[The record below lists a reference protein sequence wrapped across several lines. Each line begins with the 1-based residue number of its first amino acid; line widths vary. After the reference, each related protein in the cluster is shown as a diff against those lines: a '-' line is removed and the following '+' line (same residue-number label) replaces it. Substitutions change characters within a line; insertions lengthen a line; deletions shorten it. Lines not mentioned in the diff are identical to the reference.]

1 MRDGS
6 LTLVLGAKR
15 VLSSL
20 FLLDRYP
27 LNLYLS
33 MLEEVLLSF
42 SSRGTEY
49 FYEEWKRMPEK
60 EFIHLS
66 QHYDLCSIEKVIV
79 VGAGAVPYTALF
91 FSRHFRKP
99 VYAIERNAISYYA
112 CSRLVRKLNATS
124 ISVIKESG
132 ELYRGYENSLVI
144 IVLHTRLKQDVLD
157 KAMAGNSIVVVRVP
171 LTENKKIFESV
182 NLEGTEHTTVEHT
195 TPPMVSI
202 FVANPALLAQRARRG
217 LQR

>member
-1 MRDGS
+1 MSVER
-6 LTLVLGAKR
+6 TAFIPAVKR
-15 VLSSL
+15 VLSRL
-20 FLLDRYP
+20 FLFDMYP

-42 SSRGTEY
+42 SQRGSEY
-49 FYEEWKRMPEK
+49 FYQEWKRMPEK

-66 QHYDLCSIEKVIV
+66 QHYDLSSIERVIV

-91 FSRHFRKP
+91 FSRRLSKP

-112 CSRLVRKLNATS
+112 CSRLVRRLNAAS
-124 ISVIKESG
+124 ISVVKESG

-144 IVLHTRLKQDVLD
+144 IVLHTRLKQGVLD

-171 LTENKKIFESV
+171 LTENRSFFESV
-182 NLEGTEHTTVEHT
+182 NLEGTEHTSVEHT
-195 TPPMVSI
+195 APPMVSI
-202 FVANPALLAQRARRG
+202 FVANPALLAQKASWG